1 MVSFDDATSF
11 GIPHTRLSAVFT
23 DLSLYHTAAKGK
35 FISEAGLAGF
45 AMWETGGDSD
55 DILLDA
61 ISEGIRCSTLQ
72 NNNRVIN
79 VKRRDKKTK

>member
-11 GIPHTRLSAVFT
+11 GIPHTPFQWVLT
-23 DLSLYHTAAKGK
+23 DLCLHHTAAKGK
-35 FISEAGLAGF
+35 FINEAGLAGF

-61 ISEGIRCSTLQ
+61 IRSGIGC
-72 NNNRVIN
+72 
-79 VKRRDKKTK
+79 